1 MAVTLAGAVLAAMGP
16 APGLPGAPEPWQR
29 PAVWFFDLDNTLHD
43 ASAAVFGELR
53 DNMTA
58 YIEEHLGV
66 DRGQA
71 NLLRFR
77 YWQRYGATLL
87 GLIRHH
93 GVKPAHFLHQTHALP
108 GLEARL
114 RGSRI
119 DAHALRR
126 LPGLRLVLTNA
137 PRAYA
142 LRVLGALGLDS
153 AFHGVIAI
161 EDMHIF
167 GQLRPKPDRRM
178 FRRLLAAM
186 RVPPGACV
194 LVEDTLEHQK
204 AARCVGLHTVWM
216 QRYLRRSS
224 ASGARPRLHRHGRP
238 AYVDRRVVDFRR
250 L

>member
-1 MAVTLAGAVLAAMGP
+1 MDARLAVETVAT
-16 APGLPGAPEPWQR
+16 APEVATGVRRR
-29 PAVWFFDLDNTLHD
+29 PSVWLFDLDNTLHD

-58 YIEEHLGV
+58 YIEQHLGV
-66 DRGQA
+66 DRDQA

-93 GVKPAHFLHQTHALP
+93 GVKAAHFLHQTHELP

-114 RGSRI
+114 RGSRV
-119 DAHALRR
+119 DAHALQR

-142 LRVLGALGLDS
+142 DRVLCALGLDDL
-153 AFHGVIAI
+153 FHGVISI

-178 FRRLLAAM
+178 FRRLLAAL
-186 RVPPGACV
+186 RVPAAGCV
-194 LVEDTLEHQK
+194 LVEDTLEHQR
-204 AARCVGLHTVWM
+204 AARCVGLQTVWM
-216 QRYLRRSS
+216 QRYLRRAAGST
-224 ASGARPRLHRHGRP
+224 AVPLPHRHGCP
-238 AYVDRRVVDFRR
+238 GYVDRRVLNFRK